1 MSTQIYTPTAVDQ
14 ILVPHQAFQRA
25 KQRIEAHLL
34 AAQHYQE
41 PTCIAVVGES
51 RTGKSRLL
59 EHIAKKYP
67 RQRTPQGQVIPVL
80 SIKTPSKPTVKGLV
94 ETLLREIGDPLWAKR
109 GSENEKT
116 ERLYTL
122 ISQTK
127 THTAVFDEF
136 QHFYDKVSHKV
147 QHYLSDWL
155 KIFVDRSGLMLI
167 VVGLPDCMAVINQN
181 EQLRGRFLAPIR
193 MPRFDWQNCEDR
205 DEFVACLESFQT
217 ALQRFDF
224 PELASESMAFRCYC
238 ATGGLIGYVAKIL
251 HQVCLNAQMES
262 QQDIQSDFKVVIS
275 MADLSR
281 AYTESVWIDVA
292 TPMMNPFTVEFDAT
306 PMQALLVM
314 AKHIGTASPEV
325 TAARTRKVY
334 GQYSPTAAEV
344 LTT

>member
-1 MSTQIYTPTAVDQ
+1 MKTHTYTPTAVDQ
-14 ILVPHQAFQRA
+14 ILVPHQAFQIA

-59 EHIAKKYP
+59 EHIANQYP
-67 RQRTPQGQVIPVL
+67 RQRTQQGQVIPVL
-80 SIKTPSKPTVKGLV
+80 SIKIPSKPTVKGLV

-193 MPRFDWQNCEDR
+193 MPRFDWQNDEDR
-205 DEFVACLESFQT
+205 DEFSACLESFQT
-217 ALQRFDF
+217 ALKRFDF
-224 PELASESMAFRCYC
+224 PELASDGMAFRCYC

-251 HQVCLNAQMES
+251 HQACLNAQMK
-262 QQDIQSDFKVVIS
+262 IQSDMKVVIT
-275 MADLSR
+275 MADLAR
-281 AYTESVWIDVA
+281 AYAEAVWSDAV
-292 TPMMNPFTVEFDAT
+292 TPMMNPFTPEFDTT
-306 PMQALLVM
+306 PIQALFDM

-325 TAARTRKVY
+325 TAARTRRVSEKY
-334 GQYSPTAAEV
+334 FSTAAEV
-344 LTT
+344 LAA

>member
-1 MSTQIYTPTAVDQ
+1 MNTHIYTPTAVDQ
-14 ILVPHQAFQRA
+14 ILVPHLAFQSA
-25 KQRIEAHLL
+25 KQRIETHLL
-34 AAQHYQE
+34 AAQYYQE

-59 EHIAKKYP
+59 EHIANHYP
-67 RQRTPQGQVIPVL
+67 RQRTQQGQVIPVL
-80 SIKTPSKPTVKGLV
+80 SIKIPSKPTVKGLV

-122 ISQTK
+122 LKQTK

-155 KIFVDRSGLMLI
+155 KIFVDRSGLTLI
-167 VVGLPDCMAVINQN
+167 VAGLPDCMAVINQN

-193 MPRFDWQNCEDR
+193 MPRFDWQKCEER
-205 DEFVACLESFQT
+205 DEFSACLESFQKG
-217 ALQRFDF
+217 LSRFDF
-224 PELASESMAFRCYC
+224 PKLDSEEMAFRCYC

-251 HQVCLNAQMES
+251 HQACLNAQMEN
-262 QQDIQSDFKVVIS
+262 QPDGKPDIRLVIT
-275 MADLSR
+275 MADLGR
-281 AYTESVWIDVA
+281 AYAESVWSDAV
-292 TPMMNPFTVEFDAT
+292 TPLMNPFAAEFDAT
-306 PMQALLVM
+306 PMQALLDM

-325 TAARTRKVY
+325 TTARTRKLSGKY
-334 GQYSPTAAEV
+334 LPTAAEV
-344 LTT
+344 LAA